1 MSGSYDQNAYLEGY
15 PEGIDQHFW
24 HLARNDF
31 LLRSLQQ
38 LLGAGELV
46 LDVGCGMGITT
57 AFLRKNDINCRG
69 VELGEPPVGDAVRD
83 YIYTGTNVFEL
94 PEQLRQ
100 EVRVVLLLD
109 VLEHIEERTQFLAQL
124 RRALPNCRFLLLTVP
139 ARQELWSNYDD
150 YWGHQLRYSRPGL
163 KQELELSGYH
173 VVSSRYLF
181 HSIYWLALLLNLLRV
196 RRSVK
201 FTSPSRNPLILGLH
215 RILGFWA
222 GLENRF
228 FPGALVGSTLVS
240 LAEVNPSDV

>member
-163 KQELELSGYH
+163 KQELELSG
-173 VVSSRYLF
+173 VPCCKQPLFVSQHLLASAAVEFVASTAFGEVYLSVTQSLDSWFASNIGFLGGSGESFFSGSASRF
-181 HSIYWLALLLNLLRV
+181 HSGEP
-196 RRSVK
+196 RRGKS
-201 FTSPSRNPLILGLH
+201 I
-215 RILGFWA
+215 
-222 GLENRF
+222 
-228 FPGALVGSTLVS
+228 
-240 LAEVNPSDV
+240 